1 MIFCLFYVNVN
12 HQLRYFRKTP
22 ILSRGSFTFENKTKK
37 CVLSFYIFGWYKYI
51 YIYKHLKCMCTFH
64 TCVDICVNTHMFV
77 LSPPKNRSHVQ
88 SETQHNCTLPTPT
101 PAGRGLVKPLAT
113 FILWEGTAS
122 SCVFITPKTL
132 LALSK
137 C

>member
-77 LSPPKNRSHVQ
+77 LSPQKTDPTCRVRPNITARSHSNSGRKGTCKTSCHLYPLGRNSIFLCIYNTKNIVG
-88 SETQHNCTLPTPT
+88 TQ
-101 PAGRGLVKPLAT
+101 
-113 FILWEGTAS
+113 
-122 SCVFITPKTL
+122 
-132 LALSK
+132 
-137 C
+137 